1 MWKLNRKQRYE
12 IIKEIISNA
21 DPEII
26 KQMIISSDFK
36 DDSIDINIEYRRK
49 ELLSYLDE
57 MNTCWNENYTD
68 MTDRQYIKVI

>member
-26 KQMIISSDFK
+26 KQMIINLDFK